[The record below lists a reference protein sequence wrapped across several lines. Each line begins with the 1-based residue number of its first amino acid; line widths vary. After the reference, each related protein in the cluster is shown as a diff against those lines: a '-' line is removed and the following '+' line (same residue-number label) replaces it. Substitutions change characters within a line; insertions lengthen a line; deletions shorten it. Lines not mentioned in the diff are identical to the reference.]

1 MEDSRRTFIGLTAAG
16 LIHLTTQPLA
26 QATRR
31 TRLTTLIR
39 RAAERGHTNLGWL
52 KSYHSFS
59 FGDYYDQRHMGFRSL
74 RVIND
79 DKIAAG
85 RGFPT
90 HPHRD
95 MEIISYVLDGA
106 LQHRDST
113 GNGSIIR
120 PGDIQRMSAGT
131 GITHSEYNPSPNQSN
146 HFLQIWIEPAQRG
159 LRPSYGQKAVQPVA
173 LENNLVL
180 IAGNQ
185 PGSSNVIINQD
196 AKMFA
201 GKLEAGKQLE
211 YSIER
216 HRHGWLQVARGKLSV
231 NGTRLAA
238 GDAIATS
245 RPTTLVLNQ
254 AEAAEFLL
262 FDLG

>member
-1 MEDSRRTFIGLTAAG
+1 
-16 LIHLTTQPLA
+16 
-26 QATRR
+26 
-31 TRLTTLIR
+31 
-39 RAAERGHTNLGWL
+39 
-52 KSYHSFS
+52 
-59 FGDYYDQRHMGFRSL
+59 
-74 RVIND
+74 
-79 DKIAAG
+79 
-85 RGFPT
+85 
-90 HPHRD
+90 
-95 MEIISYVLDGA
+95 MEIISYVLDGS

-113 GNGSIIR
+113 GNGSIIK

-159 LRPSYGQKAVQPVA
+159 LRPSYGQESIQPAA

-185 PGSSNVIINQD
+185 QGNSNVVINQD

-201 GKLEAGKQLE
+201 GKLGAGKQLA
-211 YSIER
+211 YNIER
-216 HRHGWLQVARGKLSV
+216 NRHGWLQVARGKLSV
-231 NGTRLAA
+231 NGTQLAA

-245 RPTTLVLNQ
+245 KPTQLVLDQ
-254 AEAAEFLL
+254 GEAAEFLL